1 MQRLASTLGT
11 SRQSAPKPSGL
22 LAKARARRLAV
33 RARRP
38 GTPGLI
44 APGPG
49 FTIPQLR
56 PEHCEFSA
64 RAASFYAA
72 QFAQNLLRARVAQP
86 RDWFATRNIGSFL
99 ECILKQFVGERAEII
114 DRAFSLYLS
123 LSPTGDRYDSQ
134 DEEPRPERVLLS
146 FQVIDTVAWVNL
158 MPDLELLAREHELL
172 PSFFYHSLREAMS
185 RWFRVYDL
193 DDARMRWDDWVEM
206 RAEEEEYKKAEC
218 EREGAPYEPAALPKE
233 PAFPACLQSTRPE
246 LPYPAISLARR
257 KRARQLIDA
266 VESLAEISR
275 RPHPPL
281 VTLSDEDREELYVE
295 SDPDVPMLALAFGN
309 HDIITEF
316 LNEEIETAGQVAIE
330 PWPTIKMDGTQVDSI
345 RDAFACGHCLRHAGS
360 SRSCAPAR
368 ARIRTASVERR
379 FSYASL
385 RRLRHGCAPAL
396 GFGDPTLRK

>member
-11 SRQSAPKPSGL
+11 SRRGDPKPRGL
-22 LAKARARRLAV
+22 LATATARRLAA

-72 QFAQNLLRARVAQP
+72 QFAQNLLRAGVAQAS
-86 RDWFATRNIGSFL
+86 DWLATRNIGTFL
-99 ECILKQFVGERAEII
+99 ERTLKQFVGERAQIV

-123 LSPTGDRYDSQ
+123 LSPTVDRYDSQ
-134 DEEPRPERVLLS
+134 NEEPRPERVLLS
-146 FQVIDTVAWVNL
+146 FQVIDTVAWINL
-158 MPDLELLAREHELL
+158 MPALDLLAKEHELL
-172 PSFFYHSLREAMS
+172 PSFFYHSLRNAMS

-193 DDARMRWDDWVEM
+193 EDARMRWDDWIEM

-218 EREGAPYEPAALPKE
+218 EREGVPYEPTVLPDE
-233 PAFPACLQSTRPE
+233 PAFPACVQSTSPE
-246 LPYPAISLARR
+246 LLQPAISLARE
-257 KRARQLIDA
+257 KRAKRLIHA
-266 VESLAEISR
+266 VESLTDISR

-281 VTLSDEDREELYVE
+281 VMLSDEDREELYVE
-295 SDPDVPMLALAFGN
+295 SEPDVPMLALAFGN
-309 HDIITEF
+309 HDIVTEF
-316 LNEEIETAGQVAIE
+316 LNEEIETAGQVALE

-345 RDAFACGHCLRHAGS
+345 RDAFACADIALDTLTAAARVLLLVPGYEPLR
-360 SRSCAPAR
+360 
-368 ARIRTASVERR
+368 
-379 FSYASL
+379 
-385 RRLRHGCAPAL
+385 
-396 GFGDPTLRK
+396 

>member
-1 MQRLASTLGT
+1 MQRLASILGT
-11 SRQSAPKPSGL
+11 SRRGAPKPCGL
-22 LAKARARRLAV
+22 LATATARRLAA

-38 GTPGLI
+38 GAPGLI

-64 RAASFYAA
+64 RAASFYEA
-72 QFAQNLLRARVAQP
+72 QFAQNLLRAGVAQSS
-86 RDWFATRNIGSFL
+86 DWFVTRNIGTFL
-99 ECILKQFVGERAEII
+99 ERTLKQFVGKRAEIV

-123 LSPTGDRYDSQ
+123 LSSTVDRHDRQ
-134 DEEPRPERVLLS
+134 DEEPQPERVLLS

-158 MPDLELLAREHELL
+158 MPALDLLAKEHELL

-185 RWFRVYDL
+185 RWFRVSDL

-206 RAEEEEYKKAEC
+206 RAEEEEYKKTEC
-218 EREGAPYEPAALPKE
+218 KREGVPYEPTVLPGE
-233 PAFPACLQSTRPE
+233 PAFPLCVQSTMPD
-246 LPYPAISLARR
+246 LPQSAISLTRR
-257 KRARQLIDA
+257 KRAKQLIHA
-266 VESLAEISR
+266 VESLTEISL

-309 HDIITEF
+309 HDIVTEF
-316 LNEEIETAGQVAIE
+316 LNEEIETAGQVALR

-345 RDAFACGHCLRHAGS
+345 RDAFACADIALDTLA
-360 SRSCAPAR
+360 AAAR
-368 ARIRTASVERR
+368 VLLLVPE
-379 FSYASL
+379 YEPL
-385 RRLRHGCAPAL
+385 Q
-396 GFGDPTLRK
+396 